1 MILTVEELIKV
12 LRESVNVQTGEEEVI
27 DPLLLTMSDEDLS
40 LFLKLAVSRA
50 YPQCSSLIELPEG
63 ADYPVVLLAKIEL
76 FLKLAVTKADKVD
89 MGVDNNNYLKNDQR
103 FQHYMKLVSATKE
116 QYDSWLENEGQGE
129 VSTFDVLLDKNHYTQ
144 RNYELQNSPRVS
156 LVIDLVTADS
166 VDFHWNVSGIRH
178 FGCYEVYV
186 SDNQIF
192 DVFRGGT
199 TYKANLCEGAKR
211 VVKTSNLRLNHHRI
225 TQLASEK
232 TYYLAVVSVERNQV
246 YGVAEV
252 AFDTLPEFQEEEDE
266 IIEELP
272 DNNTE
277 NNEEEG
283 GEE

>member
-12 LRESVNVQTGEEEVI
+12 LRESVNVQNGEEEVI

-50 YPQCSSLIELPEG
+50 YPQCSSLTELPEG

-76 FLKLAVTKADKVD
+76 YTKLAVTKADKVD

-103 FQHYMKLVSATKE
+103 FQHYMKLVSAAKE

-129 VSTFDVLLDKNHYTQ
+129 VSTFDVLLDRNHYTQ
-144 RNYELQNSPRVS
+144 RNYELQRSPKVS

-166 VDFHWNVSGIRH
+166 VEFHWGVSGIRH
-178 FGCYEVYV
+178 FGCYEVYI
-186 SDNQIF
+186 SEDLIF
-192 DVFRGGT
+192 DVYRGGA

-211 VVKTSNLRLNHHRI
+211 VVKTSNLRLQHHRI
-225 TQLASEK
+225 TQLVAEK
-232 TYYLAVVSVERNQV
+232 TYHLAVVSVERNQV
-246 YGVAEV
+246 YGFAEV
-252 AFDTLPEFQEEEDE
+252 VFDTLPELQEEEDE
-266 IIEELP
+266 IIEKLP
-272 DNNTE
+272 EDSV
-277 NNEEEG
+277 EEG

>member
-12 LRESVNVQTGEEEVI
+12 LRESVNVQNGEEEVI

-50 YPQCSSLIELPEG
+50 YPQCSSLTELPEG

-76 FLKLAVTKADKVD
+76 YTKLAVTKADKVD

-103 FQHYMKLVSATKE
+103 FQHYMKLVSAAKE

-129 VSTFDVLLDKNHYTQ
+129 VSTFDVLLDRNHYTQ
-144 RNYELQNSPRVS
+144 RNYELQRSPKVS

-166 VDFHWNVSGIRH
+166 VEFHWGVSGIKH
-178 FGCYEVYV
+178 FGCYEVYI
-186 SDNQIF
+186 SEDLIF
-192 DVFRGGT
+192 DVYRGGA

-211 VVKTSNLRLNHHRI
+211 VVKTSNLRLQHHRI
-225 TQLASEK
+225 TQLVAEK
-232 TYYLAVVSVERNQV
+232 TYHIAVVSVERNQV
-246 YGVAEV
+246 YGFAEV
-252 AFDTLPEFQEEEDE
+252 VFDTLPELQEEEDE
-266 IIEELP
+266 IIEKLP
-272 DNNTE
+272 EDSVE
-277 NNEEEG
+277 KG

>member
-12 LRESVNVQTGEEEVI
+12 LRESVNVQNGEEEVI

-50 YPQCSSLIELPEG
+50 YPQCSSLTELPEG

-76 FLKLAVTKADKVD
+76 YTKLAVTKADKVD

-103 FQHYMKLVSATKE
+103 FQHYMKLVSAAKE

-129 VSTFDVLLDKNHYTQ
+129 VSTFDVLLDRNHYTQ
-144 RNYELQNSPRVS
+144 RNYELQRSPKVS

-166 VDFHWNVSGIRH
+166 VEFHWGVSGIRH
-178 FGCYEVYV
+178 FGCYEVYI
-186 SDNQIF
+186 SEDLIF
-192 DVFRGGT
+192 DVYRGGT

-211 VVKTSNLRLNHHRI
+211 VVKTSNLRLQHHRI
-225 TQLASEK
+225 TQLVAEK
-232 TYYLAVVSVERNQV
+232 TYHIAVVSVERNQV
-246 YGVAEV
+246 YGFAEV
-252 AFDTLPEFQEEEDE
+252 VFDTLPELQEEEDE
-266 IIEELP
+266 IIEKLP
-272 DNNTE
+272 E
-277 NNEEEG
+277 GSVEEG

>member
-12 LRESVNVQTGEEEVI
+12 LRESVNVQNGDEEVI

-50 YPQCSSLIELPEG
+50 YPQCSSLTELPEG

-76 FLKLAVTKADKVD
+76 YTKLAVTKADKVD

-103 FQHYMKLVSATKE
+103 FQHYMKLVSAAKE

-129 VSTFDVLLDKNHYTQ
+129 VSTFDVLLDRNHYTQ
-144 RNYELQNSPRVS
+144 RNYELQRSPKVS

-166 VDFHWNVSGIRH
+166 VEFHWGVSGIRH
-178 FGCYEVYV
+178 FGCYEVYI
-186 SDNQIF
+186 SEDLIF
-192 DVFRGGT
+192 DVYRGGA

-211 VVKTSNLRLNHHRI
+211 VVKTSNLRLQHHRI
-225 TQLASEK
+225 TQLVAEK
-232 TYYLAVVSVERNQV
+232 TYHLAVVSVERNQV
-246 YGVAEV
+246 YGFAEV
-252 AFDTLPEFQEEEDE
+252 VFDTLPELQEEEDE
-266 IIEELP
+266 IIEKLP
-272 DNNTE
+272 E
-277 NNEEEG
+277 GSVEEG

>member
-12 LRESVNVQTGEEEVI
+12 LRESVNVQNGDEEVI

-50 YPQCSSLIELPEG
+50 YPQCSSLTELPEG

-76 FLKLAVTKADKVD
+76 YTKLAVTKADKVD

-103 FQHYMKLVSATKE
+103 FQHYMKLVSAAKE

-129 VSTFDVLLDKNHYTQ
+129 VSTFDVLLDRNHYTQ
-144 RNYELQNSPRVS
+144 RNYELQRSPKVS

-166 VDFHWNVSGIRH
+166 VEFHWGVSGIRH
-178 FGCYEVYV
+178 FGCYEVYI
-186 SDNQIF
+186 SEDLIF
-192 DVFRGGT
+192 DVYRGGA

-211 VVKTSNLRLNHHRI
+211 VVKTSNLRLQHHRI
-225 TQLASEK
+225 TQLVAEK
-232 TYYLAVVSVERNQV
+232 TYHIAVVSVERNQV
-246 YGVAEV
+246 YGFAEV
-252 AFDTLPEFQEEEDE
+252 VFDTLPELQEEEDE
-266 IIEELP
+266 IIEKLP
-272 DNNTE
+272 EDSVE
-277 NNEEEG
+277 KG